1 MSVHP
6 VRRSILL
13 AASVLTAGAL
23 VALCT
28 TATAVAGSAK
38 AKRPVQRASSL
49 AGAWSGQYGG
59 AFSGTFTLHWQQ
71 TGANLTGT
79 IVLSNPHGTYGITGS
94 VHNGAIK
101 FGAVDVG
108 AKYTGT
114 VSGKSMSGSYTSP
127 QGGGS
132 WSAHKT
138 G

>member
-1 MSVHP
+1 MHVHP

-13 AASVLTAGAL
+13 AASVLSVAA
-23 VALCT
+23 VAALCT
-28 TATAVAGSAK
+28 AAIAAARSSK
-38 AKRPVQRASSL
+38 AKRPVHRASTL

-59 AFSGTFTLHWQQ
+59 AFSGTFTLHWKE
-71 TGANLTGT
+71 TGASLTGT
-79 IVLSNPHGTYGITGS
+79 IALSNPHGTYGITGS

-114 VSGKSMSGSYTSP
+114 VSGTSMSGSYTSP

>member
-1 MSVHP
+1 MHVHP
-6 VRRSILL
+6 VRRSILI
-13 AASVLTAGAL
+13 AASVLSVAAV

-28 TATAVAGSAK
+28 TAIAAAGSSK
-38 AKRPVQRASSL
+38 AKRPIHRASTL
-49 AGAWSGQYGG
+49 AGAWSGRYGG
-59 AFSGTFTLHWQQ
+59 AFSGTFVLHWKQ
-71 TGANLTGT
+71 TGAILTGT
-79 IVLSNPHGTYGITGS
+79 IVLSNPNGTYGISGS